1 MVNEM
6 KRTGN
11 EADES
16 GQVDHY
22 GASYGNLASKVS
34 GEVRAETYGDD
45 IGQTGWLT
53 AREQDP
59 FIEHLALTLDRPGQ
73 RALQ

>member
-1 MVNEM
+1 M

-16 GQVDHY
+16 GRVDHY
-22 GASYGNLASKVS
+22 GAGYGGFASKVY
-34 GEVRAETYGDD
+34 GEVRAEMYGDD

-53 AREQDP
+53 AREQHS
-59 FIEHLALTLDRPGQ
+59 FIEHLALTLDRPG
-73 RALQ
+73 